1 MTEIRTDVL
10 IVGASLAGAAAAKR
24 TVDAGFHTV
33 MIERKELPR
42 HKICSGILS
51 PRGYRFL
58 QENFGEPPEHAFHT
72 PKWVTGVNFLFPN
85 GLQLRMPFI
94 PGPTPHIYRKF
105 ADHHVVKQSRAEIHE
120 RTEFRGIEPGAKDV
134 LVRARRTGAD
144 ADAGSEEIVYR
155 AKYVI
160 AADGPR
166 SEVVAKLYPAF
177 RDSISWFVVGQK
189 YYKAELSLDPRWF
202 HFTINSQLGY
212 YTWSHEE
219 NGCQIVGYTDEHG
232 EPWPRGHAKAVAYF
246 EQHQGMRI
254 REEVFKEGC
263 LENFGMSLTNN
274 FVFGKERVLVTG
286 QAAGFLNMMAE
297 GMSCAMHSGAIAGES
312 IVESFTRNRGANQVY
327 DELIQSER
335 TRTVDQWNPLKILFD
350 NPHEADLKAA
360 IRKLPLSDRTYM
372 VRQMLAYIGQFRG
385 YSWVKPILSASARRL
400 FLGRY

>member
-1 MTEIRTDVL
+1 MTEIATDVL

-24 TVDAGFHTV
+24 TVDAGFRTIV
-33 MIERKELPR
+33 LERKTLPR

-51 PRGYRFL
+51 PRGYAFL
-58 QENFGEPPEHAFHT
+58 RENFGEPPDNAFHT
-72 PKWVTGVNFLFPN
+72 PKWITGVNFLFPN

-105 ADHHVVKQSRAEIHE
+105 ADHHAITQSRAEVHE
-120 RTEFRGIEPGAKDV
+120 RTEFRQLETGANDV
-134 LVRARRTGAD
+134 VVRARRQAENGR
-144 ADAGSEEIVYR
+144 EVVYR

-166 SEVVAKLYPAF
+166 SDVVAKLYPDF
-177 RDSISWFVVGQK
+177 RDSIYWFVVGQK
-189 YYKAELSLDPRWF
+189 YYRADLTLDPSWF
-202 HFTINSQLGY
+202 HFTINSTLGH

-232 EPWPRGHAKAVAYF
+232 RPWPAGHARAVEYF
-246 EQHQGMRI
+246 EQHHGLRV

-263 LENFGMSLTNN
+263 IENFGMSLTNN
-274 FVFGKERVLVTG
+274 FVFGKQRVLVTG

-297 GMSCAMHSGAIAGES
+297 GMSCALHSGAIAGES
-312 IVESFTRNRGANQVY
+312 IVESFTRNRDANTVFN
-327 DELIQSER
+327 DLIQSER
-335 TRTVDQWNPLKILFD
+335 TRTVDQWNPLRILLG

-360 IRKLPLSDRTYM
+360 IRTFPAADRAYM
-372 VRQMLAYIGQFRG
+372 VKEMLAYAGQFGG
-385 YSWVKPILSASARRL
+385 YGWLKPILTASVKRL